1 MPALTY
7 APARLWS
14 AAALLACLAGNA
26 LAHTD
31 SWFDTHATP
40 NGGQVRMAGPYHL
53 ELMPPGNEVVVY
65 VTDHGDTKIPTAG
78 WNAHIITLTK
88 GKKTRILLKPAGDN
102 KLVGKARL
110 QAGAQ
115 AVLNVSPKAGEEY
128 SARFKPESTQTQPH
142 AAHAH

>member
-1 MPALTY
+1 MPTLT
-7 APARLWS
+7 AIRRWIGS
-14 AAALLACLAGNA
+14 TLLACLAGSA
-26 LAHTD
+26 MAHND
-31 SWFDTHATP
+31 SWFDSHPSP

-78 WNAHIITLTK
+78 WNAHLITLTK
-88 GKKTRILLKPAGDN
+88 GKKTRIQLKPAGDN

-128 SARFKPESTQTQPH
+128 SARFKSESTQTKPH
-142 AAHAH
+142 AAPAH